1 MASAPND
8 AAQAGTPGAAG
19 ADGAAPDA
27 AALFGLAGQTP
38 SPAPAG
44 NGEAPPAAAPNGE
57 AGPAGAA
64 PAADPDWYG
73 QVSGDVLD
81 GEKVSLR
88 DWLKAAGVKDLT
100 GLAKIARDNQVA
112 LRASGQVKLPTSE
125 SSAADVAAYHKAIG
139 VPDDVAGYAMPE
151 AKDAAGKVLVG
162 DDGQPVPL
170 NKPLLE
176 RLASTA
182 LKAGVPKAAY
192 EALVNDFVQAQLEDV
207 ATEDATQQAQAQAK
221 LKSWG
226 SEGQA
231 KVQAMNQALSVLK
244 INRSETLKLRAAL
257 GADRAMDLFAQLG
270 EGLAEDAMLGGGENK
285 RFGMSGEAAQAEI
298 TQMISDP
305 VTAAKVRTPGTAE
318 RARYER
324 LQAVVGQA
332 VDRKEP
338 GNV

>member
-1 MASAPND
+1 MASAPNSP
-8 AAQAGTPGAAG
+8 APAGTPGAAG

-44 NGEAPPAAAPNGE
+44 NGEAPPAAAPGAPGAAGGE
-57 AGPAGAA
+57 APAAA

-151 AKDAAGKVLVG
+151 AKDAAGKVLIG

-231 KVQAMNQALSVLK
+231 KVQASGARR
-244 INRSETLKLRAAL
+244 RSGDGPVRAIGRRPRRRRDARRRREQTLRHERRGRA
-257 GADRAMDLFAQLG
+257 GRDHADDQ
-270 EGLAEDAMLGGGENK
+270 
-285 RFGMSGEAAQAEI
+285 
-298 TQMISDP
+298 
-305 VTAAKVRTPGTAE
+305 
-318 RARYER
+318 
-324 LQAVVGQA
+324 
-332 VDRKEP
+332 
-338 GNV
+338 